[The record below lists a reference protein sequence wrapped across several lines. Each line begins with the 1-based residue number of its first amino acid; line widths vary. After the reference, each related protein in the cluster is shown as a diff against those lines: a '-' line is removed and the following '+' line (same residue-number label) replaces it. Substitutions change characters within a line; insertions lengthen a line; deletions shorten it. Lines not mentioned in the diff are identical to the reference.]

1 MRNLPSEID
10 RHLRSSAPFGR
21 LRAACETGR
30 VVDVDRLPSAAAAWV
45 FEALGAELQRP
56 VVAVVPR
63 ESDALAWLESARLY
77 GAQSDDPDRE
87 RVVYLPAP
95 SLSPYQETEHSLLGR
110 TQLALALD
118 ALATAERPTVVLT
131 PRSLFRRTPP
141 LARFQSVTRTLR
153 EGDELSLERLAGHL
167 VRYGYRRTDLVA
179 EVGAFAIR
187 GGVFDVFA
195 PGDEEPVRLDL
206 FGETIESIR
215 SFDVVTQ
222 RSQERRREVRLLPL
236 TPFAAATEDQARVA
250 LALDE
255 AAAPRER
262 SEAAERIA
270 ALAAGEG
277 FPGWDNYLPL
287 ADPEALGVAELLS
300 GALWVALE
308 PAVLLEEAQHHGDTL
323 RHDFESRVR
332 EGRLAV
338 PPELLAAGAPDIVA
352 RLSSAPVR
360 VQGELASG
368 ITRHDAHA
376 DSIDPIDFASGLTDR
391 LVGQLPRF
399 PRELE
404 TARARGER
412 LLLVAP
418 AAHHQRLADLLA
430 GRELPTGPGGVE
442 LCDGEL
448 SRGFRLAPARVVVFA
463 EAQLF
468 AREEASDRAARRRQ
482 SFVRGLGDLRIGEY
496 VVHED
501 HGIGQ
506 FTGMRTL
513 SVGGDG
519 AELPPALAG
528 MREAAVSSEVMEIV
542 YASGRTLLLPIDR
555 LDQIQRYAGL
565 EGVMPRLDQLGGTSW
580 TRKKT
585 RVKKGLQKLAVDL
598 LRLYAERKLAR
609 APAAREDSDAQAQF
623 EAAFAFDETPDQ
635 LEAASAVKADLEREQ
650 PMDRL
655 LVGDVGFG
663 KTEVAMRAAFK
674 MVDSGYQVAV
684 LAPTTIL
691 ADQHLQTFR
700 DRFAGF
706 PVEVDMV
713 SRFRTPAEVREIR
726 KRAAEGKIDVL
737 IGTHR
742 LLANDID
749 LPRLGLLV
757 VDEEQRFGVGHKEK
771 LKDLRRNIHV
781 LAMSATPVPRTLQL
795 SLAGVRELSTIE
807 SPPKD
812 RMAVETRIVAF
823 SEELVRE
830 AIEFELERGGQVYY
844 VYNRVDDIE
853 RVSSWLREVVPGVRL
868 TVGHGQLEE
877 RELVRRMH
885 AFKDGEVDVLIATTI
900 IENGIDIPRVNTMLI
915 HDADHFG
922 LAQLYQLRGRVGR
935 SNQLAFCYLLLPGD
949 QVLSEVARKRLQ
961 ALREFGELG
970 AGFRVAARDLEIR
983 GAGNLLGAEQSG
995 NIAELGIETYL
1006 KMLEDTVR
1014 ELRGEKLEDAP
1025 STHIDLP
1032 VSMTIPPSYVS
1043 EPNLRMEVYQR
1054 LARENPRELLAELRD
1069 RFGPPPRA
1077 VETLV
1082 QVAELKRLAERL
1094 RVQSITAKGR
1104 RLDIRLRRDARVDV
1118 ELLIEL
1124 VSERSG
1130 ASFSPNGVLR
1140 FEPVPAEE
1148 CLVVARGA
1156 LERIASP
1163 VPAGAAGLPASAESG
1178 AASSGGPR

>member
-1 MRNLPSEID
+1 MTNTLPSD
-10 RHLRSSAPFGR
+10 LAGHLRSSEPFAR
-21 LRAACETGR
+21 LREACRAQRTIEI
-30 VVDVDRLPSAAAAWV
+30 DRLPSPAAAWV
-45 FEALGAELQRP
+45 FEVLGVELQRG

-63 ESDALAWLESARLY
+63 ESDALAWLESARLLAGTA
-77 GAQSDDPDRE
+77 GAEPGGTL
-87 RVVYLPAP
+87 VYLPAP
-95 SLSPYQETEHSLLGR
+95 SLSPYQETEASLLGR
-110 TQLALALD
+110 TQVALALD
-118 ALATAERPTVVLT
+118 TLASADRPTVVLT
-131 PRSLFRRTPP
+131 PRALFRRVPK
-141 LARFQSVTRTLR
+141 LEGFAAAVRTLR
-153 EGDELSLERLAGHL
+153 EGDEISLQELALHL
-167 VRYGYRRTDLVA
+167 VRHGYRRTDLVA

-187 GGVFDVFA
+187 GGVFDVFP
-195 PGDEEPVRLDL
+195 PGGDEPVRLDL
-206 FGETIESIR
+206 YGDEIESIR
-215 SFDVVTQ
+215 TFDSVTQ
-222 RSQERRREVRLLPL
+222 RSLGRIREVRLLPL
-236 TPFAAATEDQARVA
+236 SPFPAAAEDQVRLAAR
-250 LALDE
+250 L
-255 AAAPRER
+255 REELSPPAD
-262 SEAAERIA
+262 SEAAQRID
-270 ALAAGEG
+270 ALLAGEG
-277 FPGWDNYLPL
+277 FPGWESYLPL
-287 ADPEALGVAELLS
+287 VDPDAISVADLLGD
-300 GALWVALE
+300 ALWVAVE
-308 PAVLLEEAQHHGDTL
+308 PSVLLDEARHHGETL
-323 RHDFESRVR
+323 WHDFAVR
-332 EGRLAV
+332 QGDDRLAV
-338 PPELLAAGAPDIVA
+338 PPARLAGAADEIES
-352 RLSSAPVR
+352 RLRRVGVR
-360 VQGELASG
+360 VQAEPVTAPPDGAVEE
-368 ITRHDAHA
+368 R
-376 DSIDPIDFASGLTDR
+376 IDFAGGLTDR

-404 TARARGER
+404 TARDRGER

-418 AAHHQRLADLLA
+418 AAHHARLADLLE
-430 GRELPTGPGGVE
+430 GRGMPTGPGAVE

-448 SRGFRLAPARVVVFA
+448 RRGFRLAPARVVVFS

-468 AREEASDRAARRRQ
+468 ARGDAPDRGARPRR

-506 FTGMRTL
+506 FVGMRAL
-513 SVGGDG
+513 SVGGDS
-519 AELPPALAG
+519 AELPPALRG
-528 MREAAVSSEVMEIV
+528 MRETAVTSEVMEIV

-555 LDQIQRYAGL
+555 LDQIQRYSGL
-565 EGVMPRLDQLGGTSW
+565 EGVAPRLDQLGGTSW

-598 LRLYAERKLAR
+598 LRLYAERQLAR
-609 APAAREDSDAQAQF
+609 APAAREDSDAQSQF

-635 LEAASAVKADLEREQ
+635 LAAAQAVKADLEREL

-706 PVEVDMV
+706 PVEVEMV
-713 SRFRTPAEVREIR
+713 SRFRSPAEMREIR
-726 KRAAEGKIDVL
+726 KRLAEGKIDV
-737 IGTHR
+737 IVGTHK
-742 LLANDID
+742 LLGRDIEI
-749 LPRLGLLV
+749 PRLGLLV
-757 VDEEQRFGVGHKEK
+757 VDEEQRFGVAHKER

-844 VYNRVDDIE
+844 VYNRVEDIE
-853 RVSSWLREVVPGVRL
+853 RVSAWLRELLPGLRL

-877 RELVRRMH
+877 RELLRRMH
-885 AFKDGEVDVLIATTI
+885 AFKGGEVDLLLATTI
-900 IENGIDIPRVNTMLI
+900 IENGIDIPRVNTMLV
-915 HDADHFG
+915 HGADRFG

-935 SNQLAFCYLLLPGD
+935 SNQLAFCYLLLPSD
-949 QVLSEVARKRLQ
+949 HVLSEVARKRLQ
-961 ALREFGELG
+961 SLREFSELG

-1014 ELRGEKLEDAP
+1014 ELRGETLEDTP
-1025 STHIDLP
+1025 SAHIDLP
-1032 VSMTIPPSYVS
+1032 VSMTIPSSYLS

-1054 LARENPRELLAELRD
+1054 LAREDPRELLAELRD

-1077 VETLV
+1077 VETLAE
-1082 QVAELKRLAERL
+1082 VAELKRLAERL
-1094 RVQSITAKGR
+1094 RVQSVAAKGG

-1124 VSERSG
+1124 VSEREGS
-1130 ASFSPNGVLR
+1130 SFSPNGVLR
-1140 FEPVPAEE
+1140 FERVPAEE
-1148 CLVVARGA
+1148 CLAVARGA
-1156 LERIASP
+1156 LERIA
-1163 VPAGAAGLPASAESG
+1163 LPAAVGPGAQPAAPVSG
-1178 AASSGGPR
+1178 APPRAEAGG